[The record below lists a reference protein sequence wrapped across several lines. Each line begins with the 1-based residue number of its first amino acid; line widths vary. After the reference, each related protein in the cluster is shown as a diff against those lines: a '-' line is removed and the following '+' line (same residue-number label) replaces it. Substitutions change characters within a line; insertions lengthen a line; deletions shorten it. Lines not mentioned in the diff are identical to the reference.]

1 MKKNYYSPSVETLTV
16 CTSYG
21 ICQQVS
27 YTLDLGTPISA
38 GDPDDGR

>member
-1 MKKNYYSPSVETLTV
+1 MKKNYYSPSVETLIV
-16 CTSYG
+16 STSYG

-27 YTLDLGTPISA
+27 YTLDPGAPIV

>member
-21 ICQQVS
+21 VCQQVS
-27 YTLDLGTPISA
+27 YTLDPGAPIE
-38 GDPDDGR
+38 GDPNDGR

>member
-16 CTSYG
+16 STSYG

-27 YTLDLGTPISA
+27 YTLDPGDPISA
-38 GDPDDGR
+38 GDPNDGR